1 LALAPPF
8 RPNGA
13 PVDNEPHAYIAALRN
28 SHERLASLVEAMSE
42 EQLTGQSYDRD
53 WTVAQVLSHLG
64 SGAEIALLMLEA
76 TLAGPPMDREL
87 MAAIWD
93 TWNAKSP
100 QQQAADCLPSD
111 EAHVKRLEGLTD
123 AELDGISA
131 DFFGMK
137 LDAAGLVRMRLS
149 EHAVHTWD
157 VAVSLDPAAEVAPD
171 AVDLLMVQLPML
183 AGWTGKADG
192 GPFRLRL
199 RGTEPGADFVLE
211 VADKVTLGAWPGEGA
226 AGATADGQVQ
236 MPAEAL
242 LRLVYGRLDPGH
254 TPPVEISGDPGLLDR
269 ARAALP
275 GL

>member
-1 LALAPPF
+1 M
-8 RPNGA
+8 
-13 PVDNEPHAYIAALRN
+13 DNDPHAYIAALRN
-28 SHERLASLVEAMSE
+28 SHERLASLVGAMSE
-42 EQLTGQSYDRD
+42 EQVISQSYDKD

-76 TLAGPPMDREL
+76 TLAGQPMDREV
-87 MAAIWD
+87 MAPIWD
-93 TWNAKSP
+93 IWNAKTP
-100 QQQAADCLPSD
+100 QQQAADCLPAD
-111 EAHVKRLEGLTD
+111 EAHITRLEALTG

-137 LDAAGLVRMRLS
+137 LDAAGLCRMRLS

-171 AVDLLMVQLPML
+171 AVALLMVQLPLL
-183 AGWTGKADG
+183 AGWTGKAEG
-192 GPFRLRL
+192 EPFRLRL
-199 RGTEPGADFVLE
+199 RGTEPEADFVLE
-211 VADKVTLGAWPGEGA
+211 VAGKVALETWPGEGP

-254 TPPVEISGDPGLLDR
+254 TPPVEISGEQGLLDR

>member
-1 LALAPPF
+1 
-8 RPNGA
+8 
-13 PVDNEPHAYIAALRN
+13 VDNEPHAYIAALRN
-28 SHERLASLVEAMSE
+28 SHERLASLVGAMSE

-76 TLAGPPMDREL
+76 TLAGQPMDRDA
-87 MAAIWD
+87 MAPIWD
-93 TWNAKSP
+93 IWNAKTP
-100 QQQAADCLPSD
+100 QQQAADCLPAD

-137 LDAAGLVRMRLS
+137 LDAAGLCRMRLS

-157 VAVSLDPAAEVAPD
+157 VAVALDPAAEVAPG
-171 AVDLLMVQLPML
+171 AVELLMVQLPML

-199 RGTEPGADFVLE
+199 RGTEPEADFVLE
-211 VADKVTLGAWPGEGA
+211 VADKVTLEQWPGEGP
-226 AGATADGQVQ
+226 AGATADGQIQ
-236 MPAEAL
+236 LPAEAL

-254 TPPVEISGDPGLLDR
+254 TPPVEISGDAGLLDR

>member
-1 LALAPPF
+1 M
-8 RPNGA
+8 
-13 PVDNEPHAYIAALRN
+13 DNDPHTYIAALRN
-28 SHERLASLVEAMSE
+28 SHERLASLIEAMSE
-42 EQLTGQSYDRD
+42 DQLTGQSYDRD

-64 SGAEIALLMLEA
+64 SGAEISLLMLEA
-76 TLAGPPMDREL
+76 ALAGQPMDRDA
-87 MAAIWD
+87 MAPIWD
-93 TWNAKSP
+93 TWNAKTP
-100 QQQAADCLPSD
+100 QQQAADCLPAD
-111 EAHVKRLEGLTD
+111 EAHIKRLEGLTD

-131 DFFGMK
+131 DFFGMQ
-137 LDAAGLVRMRLS
+137 LDAAGLCRMRLS

-157 VAVSLDPAAEVAPD
+157 VAVALDPAAEVAPD
-171 AVDLLMVQLPML
+171 AVELLMVQLPML

-199 RGTEPGADFVLE
+199 RGTEPEADFLLE
-211 VADKVTLGAWPGEGA
+211 VADKVALVSWPGEGP

-236 MPAEAL
+236 LPAEAL

-254 TPPVEISGDPGLLDR
+254 TPVVEISGDPGLLDR

>member
-1 LALAPPF
+1 M
-8 RPNGA
+8 
-13 PVDNEPHAYIAALRN
+13 DNDPHAYIAALRN

-42 EQLTGQSYDRD
+42 EELTGQSYDRD

-76 TLAGPPMDREL
+76 TLAGEPMDREV
-87 MAAIWD
+87 MGPIWD
-93 TWNAKSP
+93 TWNAKTP
-100 QQQAADCLPSD
+100 RQQMADCLAAD
-111 EAHVKRLEGLTD
+111 DTHIKRLEGLTD
-123 AELDGISA
+123 AELGGISA
-131 DFFGMK
+131 DFFGMT
-137 LDAAGLVRMRLS
+137 LDAAGLCRMRLS

-157 VAVSLDPAAEVAPD
+157 VAVALDPAAEVAPD
-171 AVDLLMVQLPML
+171 AVELLMVQLPML
-183 AGWTGKADG
+183 AGWTGKAEG

-199 RGTEPGADFVLE
+199 RGTEPEADFVLE
-211 VADKVTLGAWPGEGA
+211 VTDKVALGAWPGEDA

-254 TPPVEISGDPGLLDR
+254 TPQVEISGDPGLLDR